1 MQREAGYLRRIEEVM
16 RWTCHW
22 SRSAQFASQRQ
33 RQPQHNDGTS
43 TMTTHIHQNK
53 ASSPQTSWL
62 PSRRGR
68 CASGDSWLVA
78 RRWRRWRRRRARRRR
93 RRVDNAMTATPLP
106 RRRRGPPPVAPAATA
121 ETVCLESRGV
131 EAVAHSCVER
141 ESLSAAPSVKEAM
154 AKTRAKERHLL
165 LHRTEAVL

>member
-22 SRSAQFASQRQ
+22 SRSAQFAPQRQ

-53 ASSPQTSWL
+53 ASSPQVDDQW
-62 PSRRGR
+62 R
-68 CASGDSWLVA
+68 LVA
-78 RRWRRWRRRRARRRR
+78 RGSSMATPARRRR

-121 ETVCLESRGV
+121 ATVCLESRGV